1 MAVNDDIIG
10 AGWNFPLD
18 VDARGGILLA
28 RGGEDVAQAMR
39 LILGT
44 ARGERRMRPEFG
56 CGIHDFMFAPID
68 ATTIGMVRYHVTE
81 ALGRWE
87 PRIDVND
94 VRVSLDP
101 DVDGCLLI
109 EIDYTLRRTGDRRNL
124 VYPFYSI
131 PEHE

>member
-94 VRVSLDP
+94 VRVNLDP
-101 DVDGCLLI
+101 HVDGCLLI
-109 EIDYTLRRTGDRRNL
+109 EIDYSLRRTGDRRNL

-131 PEHE
+131 PEQE

>member
-94 VRVSLDP
+94 VRVRLDR
-101 DVDGCLLI
+101 DIDGCLLI

-131 PEHE
+131 PEQE

>member
-94 VRVSLDP
+94 VRVNLDR
-101 DVDGCLLI
+101 DIDGCLLI

-131 PEHE
+131 PEQE

>member
-87 PRIDVND
+87 PRVDVND
-94 VRVSLDP
+94 VRVNLDP
-101 DVDGCLLI
+101 HVDGCLLI

-131 PEHE
+131 PEQE